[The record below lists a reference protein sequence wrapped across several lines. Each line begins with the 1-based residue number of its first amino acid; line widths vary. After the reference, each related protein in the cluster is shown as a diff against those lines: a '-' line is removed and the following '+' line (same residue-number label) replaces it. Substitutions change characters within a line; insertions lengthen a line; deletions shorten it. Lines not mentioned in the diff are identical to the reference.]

1 MKVKF
6 LRNSTVSDRLYEA
19 GEIGDVAG
27 LSARI
32 LIEKGR
38 AEAVQSKSKKD
49 DEDKSSTAQAKEE

>member
-6 LRNSTVSDRLYEA
+6 LRNSTVADRLYEA

-27 LSARI
+27 LSAKI

-49 DEDKSSTAQAKEE
+49 DESKSLTAQAKEE

>member
-6 LRNSTVSDRLYEA
+6 LRNSTVADRLYEA

-38 AEAVQSKSKKD
+38 AKAVQSKSKKD
-49 DEDKSSTAQAKEE
+49 DENKSSTAQAKEE

>member
-6 LRNSTVSDRLYEA
+6 LRNSTVADRLYEA

-38 AEAVQSKSKKD
+38 AEEVQSKSKKD
-49 DEDKSSTAQAKEE
+49 GENKSSTAQAKEE

>member
-6 LRNSTVSDRLYEA
+6 LRNSTVADRLYEA

-38 AEAVQSKSKKD
+38 AEEVQSKSKKD
-49 DEDKSSTAQAKEE
+49 DGNKSTTAQAKEE